1 MSFAIFTRNH
11 LYLDK
16 MQLEGIHGGVYEA
29 TKS

>member
-1 MSFAIFTRNH
+1 MSFTIFTTND

-16 MQLEGIHGGVYEA
+16 MQLEGIHGGVYEP